1 MKKHP
6 LITVTESFSQNLVL
20 RPSPE
25 SSGSNVAAS
34 GGWEERRVKEGP
46 RGQPTGGFTAAAN
59 PLILPLIPAL
69 TWRPVSLPL
78 LSGCI
83 SELPLL
89 SPEVMFPLQ
98 NLSRFP
104 STIFIL
110 ELTSTL
116 PDTKVGRKK
125 RKKLE

>member
-46 RGQPTGGFTAAAN
+46 
-59 PLILPLIPAL
+59 
-69 TWRPVSLPL
+69 
-78 LSGCI
+78 
-83 SELPLL
+83 
-89 SPEVMFPLQ
+89 
-98 NLSRFP
+98 
-104 STIFIL
+104 
-110 ELTSTL
+110 
-116 PDTKVGRKK
+116 
-125 RKKLE
+125 